1 MFYSVITI
9 FQGTVEEDELDEGSK
24 QEVEQSA
31 QEANMAGMQN
41 IQVELFS
48 WEQHVNLFMGWK

>member
-1 MFYSVITI
+1 MITI

-41 IQVELFS
+41 IQVELFT
-48 WEQHVNLFMGWK
+48 WEQHVNLFMS

>member
-1 MFYSVITI
+1 MITI

-41 IQVELFS
+41 IQVELFT
-48 WEQHVNLFMGWK
+48 